1 MDSRLDECRVPKLTL
16 QPLAE
21 NALYHGIK
29 AKRGGGVITISSCPM
44 GDWAVVTVRDTGSGM
59 SEERL
64 RQLRKSMES
73 DEGQGFGL
81 QASYKRL
88 KLMYGEA
95 LDFQIDS
102 KEGDGTTVT
111 IRFPAHRGEEI

>member
-1 MDSRLDECRVPKLTL
+1 
-16 QPLAE
+16 
-21 NALYHGIK
+21 
-29 AKRGGGVITISSCPM
+29 M

-64 RQLRKSMES
+64 RQLRKSMDS